1 MSHPL
6 LPPFFSVS
14 GEGDV
19 FFIPFN
25 GIPEDGRG
33 RLRSPEPLEG
43 VYRISVIA
51 ALSLSAVSNSPE
63 ALSV

>member
-1 MSHPL
+1 MGTRANAAKERSPVSHPL

-33 RLRSPEPLEG
+33 RFRSPEPSEG
-43 VYRISVIA
+43 V
-51 ALSLSAVSNSPE
+51 
-63 ALSV
+63 